1 MFKRSRRKI
10 VAAIMAVLALLFL
23 GTLIVIYTASYL
35 DVSESNFEMLA
46 HHAELYMLYDQM
58 KDEDLAAIF
67 PEPDKPNPGMQK
79 DNPHMEPF
87 PEFQLSTFYSVA
99 LSYDGQVLATDTA
112 DNGVYE
118 ESQLEAYAQN
128 IVDSGKTKGIN
139 GELIY
144 LVTRKPGYRLVTF
157 MDNRIMQESMNTLF
171 RYTLIFGS
179 IALVALFFL
188 AVYLARRIVR
198 PLEESYQKQKQFI
211 SDAGH
216 ELKTPISVVNANAEM
231 LQRQIGDNQWLANI
245 QYENERMRLLVGQ
258 LLELARTENVMPQ
271 MERLDL
277 SHLMTGEVL
286 PFESVA
292 FERGLSILSEI
303 EPGQFVSGNS
313 IQLKQLI
320 AILVDNAIRHNDHGT
335 SMMVKLTGTRNTV
348 LLTVSNAGQPIPK
361 EQLEHLFDRFYR
373 LDESRNGEEQHYGLG
388 LAIAKAIVLSH
399 KGKIEVQC
407 SNGLVSFCVT
417 LPKIG

>member
-35 DVSESNFEMLA
+35 DVLESNLEMLA
-46 HHAELYMLYDQM
+46 HHAELHILHDQNQ
-58 KDEDLAAIF
+58 EDVFATPL
-67 PEPDKPNPGMQK
+67 PEPEPGMQK
-79 DNPHMEPF
+79 DNPRMEHF

-118 ESQLEAYAQN
+118 AAQLEACAQT
-128 IVDSGKTKGIN
+128 IQDSGKTKGIQ

-144 LVTRKPGYRLVTF
+144 LVSAKPGYLLVTF

-179 IALVALFFL
+179 VALAAFFFL

-231 LQRQIGDNQWLANI
+231 LQRQIGENEWLMNI

-258 LLELARTENVMPQ
+258 LLELARTENITPQ
-271 MERLDL
+271 TERLDL
-277 SHLMTGEVL
+277 SHLITGEVL

-292 FERGLSILSEI
+292 FEKGLSIVSTI
-303 EPGQFVSGNS
+303 EPGQFVNGNGS
-313 IQLKQLI
+313 QLKQLI
-320 AILVDNAIRHNDHGT
+320 AILIDNAIRHNDRGT
-335 SMMVKLTGTRNTV
+335 SMTVNLTGTRSAV
-348 LLTVSNAGQPIPK
+348 QLTVSNAGQPIPK

-373 LDESRNGEEQHYGLG
+373 LDESRNSEEQHYGLG

-407 SNGLVSFCVT
+407 GDGLVTFCVT
-417 LPKIG
+417 LPKIV

>member
-35 DVSESNFEMLA
+35 DVLESNFEMLT
-46 HHAELYMLYDQM
+46 HHAELYLLHGEQRID
-58 KDEDLAAIF
+58 A
-67 PEPDKPNPGMQK
+67 PEPIGPEPGMQK
-79 DNPHMEPF
+79 EYPRMERF

-99 LSYDGQVLATDTA
+99 MTREGEILATDTA

-118 ESQLEAYAQN
+118 AAQLEECAQI
-128 IVDSGKTKGIN
+128 IVERGKTKGIQ

-144 LVTRKPGYRLVTF
+144 LVSGKPGYLLVTF
-157 MDNRIMQESMNTLF
+157 MDNRLLQESMNTLF

-179 IALVALFFL
+179 AALVALFFL
-188 AVYLARRIVR
+188 AVCLARRIVR

-216 ELKTPISVVNANAEM
+216 ELKTPIAVVNANAEM
-231 LQRQIGDNQWLANI
+231 LQRQLGDNPWLTNI

-258 LLELARTENVMPQ
+258 LLELARAEHVTPQ
-271 MERLDL
+271 TERLDL
-277 SHLMTGEVL
+277 SHLITGEVL

-292 FERGLSILSEI
+292 FEKGLTIVSEI
-303 EPGQFVSGNS
+303 ELGQFVNGNGS
-313 IQLKQLI
+313 QLKQLT
-320 AILVDNAIRHNDHGT
+320 AILIDNAIRHNDHGT
-335 SMMVKLTGTRNTV
+335 KMTVKLTGTRSTV
-348 LLTVSNAGQPIPK
+348 QLTVSNAGQPIPT
-361 EQLEHLFDRFYR
+361 EQLAHLFDRFYR
-373 LDESRNGEEQHYGLG
+373 MDESRSGEEQHYGLG

-399 KGKIEVQC
+399 QGKIEVQC
-407 SNGLVSFCVT
+407 ADGLVTFCVT
-417 LPKIG
+417 LPKIA